1 MRGIYTQMD
10 LRTLRYFTVVAEELN
25 ITHAA
30 ERLCMSQPPLSNQMK
45 ALEEELGVKLF
56 IRGKRQLQLTDAGRL
71 LLLRAT
77 QILDM
82 TEKAQHE
89 VMSLEGGMSGTINLG
104 IVEGRAPF
112 LIARWISGFKEEFPN
127 VKYSMWNGSSDDV
140 LDRLRQGLVDLAV
153 IAAPYDT
160 EHLEGIP
167 VGRGPWVAI
176 MSRTNELAQLPG
188 DTIPLQSLAGKPLIV
203 PSRPSRIDAIRAWFA
218 EAGAEPNIICTLSN
232 YLDAVAMSE
241 LDIGITIFPRTT
253 YTPNDLLVTK
263 IITEPARQIE
273 YVLVRMKNR
282 EPSELMTEFI
292 NFVRDTEDTTA
303 ADPGFS
309 EILKN
314 EYVPPVDT
322 PYL

>member
-1 MRGIYTQMD
+1 MD
-10 LRTLRYFTVVAEELN
+10 LRTLKYFTVVAEELN

-82 TEKAQHE
+82 TDKAQHE

-112 LIARWISGFKEEFPN
+112 LIARWISGFKEEFPK

-160 EHLEGIP
+160 EHLEGIT

-176 MSRTNELAQLPG
+176 MSRTNELAQIPG
-188 DTIPLQSLAGKPLIV
+188 DEIPLQSLAGKPLIV
-203 PSRPSRIDAIRAWFA
+203 PSRPSRIDAIRVWFA
-218 EAGAEPNIICTLSN
+218 EADAEPNIICTLSN

-303 ADPGFS
+303 DDPGFS

-314 EYVPPVDT
+314 EYVPPEDT

>member
-1 MRGIYTQMD
+1 MD

-82 TEKAQHE
+82 TEKAQRE

-112 LIARWISGFKEEFPN
+112 LIARWIAGFKEEFPN

-160 EHLEGIP
+160 EHLEGIT

-188 DTIPLQSLAGKPLIV
+188 DEISLQSLAGKPLIV

-232 YLDAVAMSE
+232 YLDAIAMSE

-282 EPSELMTEFI
+282 EPTELMTEFI

-303 ADPGFS
+303 DDPGFS

-314 EYVPPVDT
+314 EYVPPADT

>member
-1 MRGIYTQMD
+1 MD

-45 ALEEELGVKLF
+45 ALEEELGTKLF
-56 IRGKRQLQLTDAGRL
+56 IRGKRKLQLTDAGRL

-112 LIARWISGFKEEFPN
+112 LTARWIAGFKEEFPN

-160 EHLEGIP
+160 EHLEGIS

-176 MSRTNELAQLPG
+176 MSRSNELAGGG
-188 DTIPLQSLAGKPLIV
+188 DTIPLKSLAGKPLIV

-241 LDIGITIFPRTT
+241 LDIGITIFPRST

-263 IITEPARQIE
+263 IITDPARQVE

-282 EPSELMTEFI
+282 EPSELMNEFI
-292 NFVRDTEDTTA
+292 NYVRDTEDNTA
-303 ADPGFS
+303 TDPGFS

-314 EYVPPVDT
+314 EYVPPEDT

>member
-1 MRGIYTQMD
+1 MD
-10 LRTLRYFTVVAEELN
+10 LRTLKYFTVVAEELN

-82 TEKAQHE
+82 TDKAQHE
-89 VMSLEGGMSGTINLG
+89 VMSLEGGISGTINLG

-112 LIARWISGFKEEFPN
+112 LIARWISGFKEEFPK

-160 EHLEGIP
+160 EHLEGIT

-176 MSRTNELAQLPG
+176 MSRTNELAQIPG
-188 DTIPLQSLAGKPLIV
+188 DEIPLQSLAGKPLIV

-218 EAGAEPNIICTLSN
+218 EADAEPNIICTLSN

-303 ADPGFS
+303 DDPGFS

-314 EYVPPVDT
+314 EYVPPEDT

>member
-1 MRGIYTQMD
+1 MD
-10 LRTLRYFTVVAEELN
+10 LRTLKYFTVVAEELN

-82 TEKAQHE
+82 TDKAQHE
-89 VMSLEGGMSGTINLG
+89 VMSLEGGMSGAINLG

-112 LIARWISGFKEEFPN
+112 LIARWISGFKEEFPK

-160 EHLEGIP
+160 EHLEGIT

-176 MSRTNELAQLPG
+176 MSRTNELAQIPG
-188 DTIPLQSLAGKPLIV
+188 DEIPLQSLAGKPLIV

-218 EAGAEPNIICTLSN
+218 EADAEPNIICTLSN

-303 ADPGFS
+303 DDPGFS

-314 EYVPPVDT
+314 EYVPPEDT

>member
-1 MRGIYTQMD
+1 MD
-10 LRTLRYFTVVAEELN
+10 LRTLKYFTVVAEELN

-82 TEKAQHE
+82 TDKAQHE

-112 LIARWISGFKEEFPN
+112 LIARWISGFKEEFPK

-160 EHLEGIP
+160 EHLEGIT

-176 MSRTNELAQLPG
+176 MSRTNELAQIPG
-188 DTIPLQSLAGKPLIV
+188 DEIPLQSLAGKPLIV

-218 EAGAEPNIICTLSN
+218 EADAEPNIICTLSN

-263 IITEPARQIE
+263 IITEPAKQIE

-303 ADPGFS
+303 DDPGFS

-314 EYVPPVDT
+314 EYVPPEDT

>member
-1 MRGIYTQMD
+1 MD

-25 ITHAA
+25 ITPAA

-82 TEKAQHE
+82 TDKAQHE
-89 VMSLEGGMSGTINLG
+89 VMSLEVGMSGTINLG

-112 LIARWISGFKEEFPN
+112 LIARWISGFKEEFPK

-160 EHLEGIP
+160 EHLEGIT

-176 MSRTNELAQLPG
+176 MSRTNELAQIPG
-188 DTIPLQSLAGKPLIV
+188 DEIPLQSLAGKPLIV

-218 EAGAEPNIICTLSN
+218 EADAEPNIICTLSN

-303 ADPGFS
+303 DDPGFS

-314 EYVPPVDT
+314 EYVPPEDT

>member
-1 MRGIYTQMD
+1 MD

-82 TEKAQHE
+82 TEKAQRE

-112 LIARWISGFKEEFPN
+112 LTARWISGFKEEFPN

-160 EHLEGIP
+160 EHLEGIT

-188 DTIPLQSLAGKPLIV
+188 DEISLQSLAGKPLIV
-203 PSRPSRIDAIRAWFA
+203 PSRPSRIDAIRAWFS

-232 YLDAVAMSE
+232 YLDAIAMSE

-282 EPSELMTEFI
+282 EPTELMTEFI

-303 ADPGFS
+303 DDPGFS

-314 EYVPPVDT
+314 EYVPPADT

>member
-1 MRGIYTQMD
+1 MD
-10 LRTLRYFTVVAEELN
+10 LRTLKYFTVVAEELN

-82 TEKAQHE
+82 TDKAQHE

-112 LIARWISGFKEEFPN
+112 LIARWISGFKEEFPK

-160 EHLEGIP
+160 EHLEGIT

-176 MSRTNELAQLPG
+176 MSRTNELAQIPG
-188 DTIPLQSLAGKPLIV
+188 DEIPLQSLAGKPLIV

-218 EAGAEPNIICTLSN
+218 EADAEPNIICTMSN

-241 LDIGITIFPRTT
+241 LDIGRTIFPRTT

-303 ADPGFS
+303 DDPGFS

-314 EYVPPVDT
+314 EYVPPEDT

>member
-1 MRGIYTQMD
+1 MD
-10 LRTLRYFTVVAEELN
+10 LRTLKYFTVVAEELN

-82 TEKAQHE
+82 TDKAQHE

-112 LIARWISGFKEEFPN
+112 LIARWISGFKEEFPK

-160 EHLEGIP
+160 EHLEGIT

-176 MSRTNELAQLPG
+176 MSRTNELAQIPG
-188 DTIPLQSLAGKPLIV
+188 DEIPLQSLAGKPLIV

-218 EAGAEPNIICTLSN
+218 EADAEPNIICTLSN

-303 ADPGFS
+303 DDPGFS

-314 EYVPPVDT
+314 EYVPPENT

>member
-1 MRGIYTQMD
+1 MD

-82 TEKAQHE
+82 TEKAQRE

-112 LIARWISGFKEEFPN
+112 LIARWIAGFKEEFPN

-160 EHLEGIP
+160 EHLESIT

-188 DTIPLQSLAGKPLIV
+188 DEISLQSLAGKPLIV
-203 PSRPSRIDAIRAWFA
+203 PSRPSRIDAIRAWFS
-218 EAGAEPNIICTLSN
+218 EAGAEPKIICTLSN
-232 YLDAVAMSE
+232 YLDAIAMSE

-303 ADPGFS
+303 DDPGFS

-314 EYVPPVDT
+314 EYVPPADT

>member
-1 MRGIYTQMD
+1 MD

-45 ALEEELGVKLF
+45 SLEDELGTTLF
-56 IRGKRQLQLTDAGRL
+56 IRGKRQLQLTEAGK
-71 LLLRAT
+71 LLLRRAR

-82 TEKAQHE
+82 ADRTAHE
-89 VMSLEGGMSGTINLG
+89 VMSLEDGMSGTINLG

-112 LIARWISGFKEEFPN
+112 LIARWISGFTEEYPN
-127 VKYSMWNGSSDDV
+127 VRYTMWNGSSDDV
-140 LDRLRQGLVDLAV
+140 LERLRLGSVDLAV

-160 EHLEGIP
+160 EHLEGIT
-167 VGRGPWVAI
+167 VGRGPWVAV
-176 MSRTNELAQLPG
+176 MSRSNDLAKGG
-188 DTIPLQSLAGKPLIV
+188 DTIPLLKLAGRPLIV
-203 PSRPSRIDAIRAWFA
+203 PSRPSRIDAIQKWFA

-232 YLDAVAMSE
+232 YLDAIALTE
-241 LDIGITIFPRTT
+241 LDVGITIFPRTT

-263 IITEPARQIE
+263 VITEPARQIE

-282 EPSELMTEFI
+282 EPSALMTEFI
-292 NFVRDTEDTTA
+292 NYVRDTEGTI
-303 ADPGFS
+303 ADEPGFS

-314 EYVPPVDT
+314 EYVPPEDT

>member
-1 MRGIYTQMD
+1 MD
-10 LRTLRYFTVVAEELN
+10 LRTLKYFTVVAEELN

-82 TEKAQHE
+82 TDKAQHE

-112 LIARWISGFKEEFPN
+112 LIARWISGFKEEFPK

-160 EHLEGIP
+160 EHLEGIT

-176 MSRTNELAQLPG
+176 LSRTNELAQIPG
-188 DTIPLQSLAGKPLIV
+188 DEIPLQSLAGKPLIV

-218 EAGAEPNIICTLSN
+218 EADAEPNIICTLSN

-303 ADPGFS
+303 DDPGFS

-314 EYVPPVDT
+314 EYVPPEDT

>member
-1 MRGIYTQMD
+1 MD

-82 TEKAQHE
+82 TEKAQRE
-89 VMSLEGGMSGTINLG
+89 VMSREGGMSGTINLG

-112 LIARWISGFKEEFPN
+112 LIARWIAGFKEEFPN

-160 EHLEGIP
+160 EHLEGIT

-188 DTIPLQSLAGKPLIV
+188 DEISLQSLAGKPLIV
-203 PSRPSRIDAIRAWFA
+203 PSRPSRIDAIRAWFSEA
-218 EAGAEPNIICTLSN
+218 EAEPKIICTLSN
-232 YLDAVAMSE
+232 YLDAIAMSE

-303 ADPGFS
+303 DDPGFS

-314 EYVPPVDT
+314 EYVPPADT

>member
-1 MRGIYTQMD
+1 MD

-45 ALEEELGVKLF
+45 ALEEELGTKLF

-112 LIARWISGFKEEFPN
+112 LTARWIAGFKEEFPN

-160 EHLEGIP
+160 EHLEGIT

-176 MSRTNELAQLPG
+176 MSRSNELAG
-188 DTIPLQSLAGKPLIV
+188 GSDTIPLKSLAGKPLIV

-218 EAGAEPNIICTLSN
+218 EADAEPNIICTLSN

-263 IITEPARQIE
+263 IITGPARQIE

-282 EPSELMTEFI
+282 EPSDLMTEFI
-292 NFVRDTEDTTA
+292 NNVRDTEDTTA
-303 ADPGFS
+303 ADPDFS

-314 EYVPPVDT
+314 EYVPPEGT

>member
-1 MRGIYTQMD
+1 MD
-10 LRTLRYFTVVAEELN
+10 LRTLKYFTVVAEELN

-82 TEKAQHE
+82 TDKAQHE
-89 VMSLEGGMSGTINLG
+89 VMSLEGGMSGTIHLG

-112 LIARWISGFKEEFPN
+112 LIARWISGFKEEFPK

-160 EHLEGIP
+160 EHLEGIT

-176 MSRTNELAQLPG
+176 MSRTNELAQIPG
-188 DTIPLQSLAGKPLIV
+188 DEIPLQSLAGKPLIV

-218 EAGAEPNIICTLSN
+218 EADAEPNIICTLSN

-303 ADPGFS
+303 DDPGFS

-314 EYVPPVDT
+314 EYVPPEDT

>member
-1 MRGIYTQMD
+1 MD
-10 LRTLRYFTVVAEELN
+10 LRTLKYFTVVAEELN

-82 TEKAQHE
+82 TDKAQHE

-112 LIARWISGFKEEFPN
+112 LIARWISGFKEEFPK

-160 EHLEGIP
+160 EHLEGIT

-176 MSRTNELAQLPG
+176 MSRTNELAQIPG
-188 DTIPLQSLAGKPLIV
+188 DEIPLQSLAGKPLIV

-218 EAGAEPNIICTLSN
+218 EADAEPNIICTLSN

-282 EPSELMTEFI
+282 EPSEIMTEFI

-303 ADPGFS
+303 DDPGFS

-314 EYVPPVDT
+314 EYVPPEDT

>member
-1 MRGIYTQMD
+1 MD

-45 ALEEELGVKLF
+45 ALEEELGTKLF

-112 LIARWISGFKEEFPN
+112 LTARWIAGFKEEFPN
-127 VKYSMWNGSSDDV
+127 IKYSMWNGSSDDV

-160 EHLEGIP
+160 EHLEGIT

-176 MSRTNELAQLPG
+176 MSRSNELAG
-188 DTIPLQSLAGKPLIV
+188 GSDTIPLKSLAGKPLIV
-203 PSRPSRIDAIRAWFA
+203 PSRPSRIDAIRVWFA
-218 EAGAEPNIICTLSN
+218 EADAEPNIICTLSN

-263 IITEPARQIE
+263 IITGPARQIE

-282 EPSELMTEFI
+282 EPSDLMTEFI
-292 NFVRDTEDTTA
+292 NYVRDTEDTTA
-303 ADPGFS
+303 ADPDFS

-314 EYVPPVDT
+314 EYVPPEGT

>member
-1 MRGIYTQMD
+1 ME
-10 LRTLRYFTVVAEELN
+10 LRTLKYFTVVAEELN

-82 TEKAQHE
+82 TDKAQHE

-112 LIARWISGFKEEFPN
+112 LIARWISGFKEEFPK

-160 EHLEGIP
+160 EHLEGIT

-176 MSRTNELAQLPG
+176 MSRTNELAQIPG
-188 DTIPLQSLAGKPLIV
+188 DEIPLQSLAGKPLIV

-218 EAGAEPNIICTLSN
+218 EADAEPNIICTLSN

-303 ADPGFS
+303 DDPGFS

-314 EYVPPVDT
+314 EYVPPEDT

>member
-1 MRGIYTQMD
+1 MD
-10 LRTLRYFTVVAEELN
+10 LRTLKYFTVVAEELN

-45 ALEEELGVKLF
+45 ALEDELGCALF
-56 IRGKRQLQLTDAGRL
+56 VRGKRKLQLTDAGRL
-71 LLLRAT
+71 LFQRAV

-82 TEKAQHE
+82 AERTQHE
-89 VMSLEGGMSGTINLG
+89 VMSLSGGMSGTIKLG
-104 IVEGRAPF
+104 MVEGRAPF
-112 LIARWISGFKEEFPN
+112 LTSRWIAGFKEEYPN
-127 VKYSMWNGSSDDV
+127 VQYSLWNGSSDDV
-140 LDRLRQGLVDLAV
+140 LERLRQGLLDLAV

-160 EHLEGIP
+160 EHLEGFA

-176 MSRTNELAQLPG
+176 MSRSNPLADGG
-188 DTIPLQSLAGKPLIV
+188 DTIPLKSLAGKPLII

-218 EAGAEPNIICTLSN
+218 EAGEEPNIVCTMSN
-232 YLDAVAMSE
+232 YLDAVALTE
-241 LDIGITIFPRTT
+241 LDVGISIFPRTT

-314 EYVPPVDT
+314 EYTPPEDT
-322 PYL
+322 PFL

>member
-1 MRGIYTQMD
+1 MD

-82 TEKAQHE
+82 TEKAQRE

-112 LIARWISGFKEEFPN
+112 LIARWIAGFKEEFPN

-160 EHLEGIP
+160 EHLEGIT

-176 MSRTNELAQLPG
+176 MSRTNGLAQLPG
-188 DTIPLQSLAGKPLIV
+188 DEISLQSLAGKPLIV

-232 YLDAVAMSE
+232 YLDAIAMSE

-303 ADPGFS
+303 DDPGFS

>member
-1 MRGIYTQMD
+1 MD

-82 TEKAQHE
+82 TEKAQRE

-112 LIARWISGFKEEFPN
+112 LIARWIAGFKEEFPN

-160 EHLEGIP
+160 EHLEGIT

-188 DTIPLQSLAGKPLIV
+188 DEISLQSLAGKPLIV
-203 PSRPSRIDAIRAWFA
+203 PSRPSRIDAIRAWFS
-218 EAGAEPNIICTLSN
+218 EAGAEPKIICTLSN
-232 YLDAVAMSE
+232 YLDAIAMSE

-303 ADPGFS
+303 DDPDFS
-309 EILKN
+309 EILKH
-314 EYVPPVDT
+314 EYTPPKDT
-322 PYL
+322 PFL

>member
-1 MRGIYTQMD
+1 MD
-10 LRTLRYFTVVAEELN
+10 LRTLKYFTVVAEELN

-82 TEKAQHE
+82 TDKAQHE
-89 VMSLEGGMSGTINLG
+89 VMGLEGGMSGTMNLG

-112 LIARWISGFKEEFPN
+112 LIARWISGFKEEFPK

-160 EHLEGIP
+160 EHLEGIT

-176 MSRTNELAQLPG
+176 MSRTNELAQIPG
-188 DTIPLQSLAGKPLIV
+188 DEIPLQSLAGKPLIV

-218 EAGAEPNIICTLSN
+218 EADAEPNIICTLSN

-303 ADPGFS
+303 DDPGFS

-314 EYVPPVDT
+314 EYVPPEDT

>member
-1 MRGIYTQMD
+1 
-10 LRTLRYFTVVAEELN
+10 
-25 ITHAA
+25 
-30 ERLCMSQPPLSNQMK
+30 
-45 ALEEELGVKLF
+45 
-56 IRGKRQLQLTDAGRL
+56 
-71 LLLRAT
+71 
-77 QILDM
+77 
-82 TEKAQHE
+82 
-89 VMSLEGGMSGTINLG
+89 MSLEGGMSGTINLG

-112 LIARWISGFKEEFPN
+112 LIARWISGFKEEFPK

-160 EHLEGIP
+160 EHLEGIT

-176 MSRTNELAQLPG
+176 MSRTNELAQIPG
-188 DTIPLQSLAGKPLIV
+188 DEIPLQSLAGKPLIV

-218 EAGAEPNIICTLSN
+218 EADAEPNIICTLSN

-303 ADPGFS
+303 DDPGFS

-314 EYVPPVDT
+314 EYVPPEDT

>member
-1 MRGIYTQMD
+1 MD

-30 ERLCMSQPPLSNQMK
+30 ERLCMSQPPLSNQIK
-45 ALEEELGVKLF
+45 SLEDELGTMLF
-56 IRGKRQLQLTDAGRL
+56 IRGKRQLQLTEAGRI

-89 VMSLEGGMSGTINLG
+89 IMSLEGGMSGTINLG

-112 LIARWISGFKEEFPN
+112 LTARWLSGFKEEYPK

-140 LDRLRQGLVDLAV
+140 LDRMRQGLVDLAV

-160 EHLEGIP
+160 EHLEGIT
-167 VGRGPWVAI
+167 VARGPWVAI
-176 MSRTNELAQLPG
+176 MSRSNELAKLPG
-188 DTIPLQSLAGKPLIV
+188 DTISLKSLEGKPLIV

-218 EAGAEPNIICTLSN
+218 EAGIEPNIMCTLSH
-232 YLDAVAMSE
+232 YIDAVALSE
-241 LDIGITIFPRTT
+241 LDVGITIFPRTT
-253 YTPNDLLVTK
+253 YTPNSLLVSK
-263 IITEPARQIE
+263 VITDPARQLE

-282 EPSELMTEFI
+282 EPSELITEFI

-303 ADPGFS
+303 DDPGFS
-309 EILKN
+309 DILKN

>member
-1 MRGIYTQMD
+1 MEMD

-56 IRGKRQLQLTDAGRL
+56 IRGKRQLQLTDAGKL

-104 IVEGRAPF
+104 LVEGRAPF

-140 LDRLRQGLVDLAV
+140 LERLRQGLVDLAV
-153 IAAPYDT
+153 IAAPYDI
-160 EHLEGIP
+160 ERLEGIT

-188 DTIPLQSLAGKPLIV
+188 DEISLQRLAGKPLIV

-303 ADPGFS
+303 DDPGFS

>member
-1 MRGIYTQMD
+1 ME
-10 LRTLRYFTVVAEELN
+10 LRTLRYFVVVAQELN
-25 ITHAA
+25 ITRAA
-30 ERLCMSQPPLSNQMK
+30 ERLNMSQPPLSNQMK

-82 TEKAQHE
+82 TDKAQHE

-112 LIARWISGFKEEFPN
+112 LIARWISGFKEEFPK

-160 EHLEGIP
+160 EHLEGIT

-176 MSRTNELAQLPG
+176 MSRTNELAQIPG
-188 DTIPLQSLAGKPLIV
+188 DEIPLQSLAGKPLIV

-218 EAGAEPNIICTLSN
+218 EADAEPNIICTLSN

-303 ADPGFS
+303 DDPGFS

-314 EYVPPVDT
+314 EYVPPEDT

>member
-1 MRGIYTQMD
+1 MD

-45 ALEEELGVKLF
+45 ALEEELGTKLF

-112 LIARWISGFKEEFPN
+112 LTARWIAGFKEEFPN

-160 EHLEGIP
+160 EHLEGIT

-176 MSRTNELAQLPG
+176 MSRSNELARG
-188 DTIPLQSLAGKPLIV
+188 SDTIPLKSLAGKPLIV
-203 PSRPSRIDAIRAWFA
+203 PSRPSRIDAIRTWFA
-218 EAGAEPNIICTLSN
+218 EADAEPNIICTLSN

-263 IITEPARQIE
+263 IITGPARQIE

-282 EPSELMTEFI
+282 EPSDLMTEFI
-292 NFVRDTEDTTA
+292 NYVRDTEDTTA
-303 ADPGFS
+303 ADPDFS

-314 EYVPPVDT
+314 EYVPPEGT

>member
-1 MRGIYTQMD
+1 MD

-45 ALEEELGVKLF
+45 ALEEELGTKLF

-112 LIARWISGFKEEFPN
+112 LTARWIAGFKEEFPN
-127 VKYSMWNGSSDDV
+127 IKYSMWNGSSDDV

-160 EHLEGIP
+160 EHLEGIT

-176 MSRTNELAQLPG
+176 MSRSNELAG
-188 DTIPLQSLAGKPLIV
+188 GSDTIPLNSLAGKPLIV

-218 EAGAEPNIICTLSN
+218 EADAEPNIICTLSN

-263 IITEPARQIE
+263 IITDPAKQIE

-282 EPSELMTEFI
+282 EPSDLMTEFI
-292 NFVRDTEDTTA
+292 NYVRDTEDTTA
-303 ADPGFS
+303 ADPDFS

-314 EYVPPVDT
+314 EYVPPEGT

>member
-1 MRGIYTQMD
+1 MD

-45 ALEEELGVKLF
+45 ALEEELGTKLF

-112 LIARWISGFKEEFPN
+112 LTARWIAGFKEEFPN

-160 EHLEGIP
+160 EHLEGIT

-176 MSRTNELAQLPG
+176 MSRSNELAG
-188 DTIPLQSLAGKPLIV
+188 GSDTIPLKSLAGKPLIV

-218 EAGAEPNIICTLSN
+218 EADAEPNIICTLSN

-253 YTPNDLLVTK
+253 YTPNDL
-263 IITEPARQIE
+263 
-273 YVLVRMKNR
+273 
-282 EPSELMTEFI
+282 
-292 NFVRDTEDTTA
+292 
-303 ADPGFS
+303 
-309 EILKN
+309 
-314 EYVPPVDT
+314 
-322 PYL
+322 

>member
-1 MRGIYTQMD
+1 MD
-10 LRTLRYFTVVAEELN
+10 LRTLKYFTVVAEELN
-25 ITHAA
+25 ITHAS

-82 TEKAQHE
+82 TDKAQHE

-112 LIARWISGFKEEFPN
+112 LIARWISGFKEEFPK

-160 EHLEGIP
+160 EHLEGIT

-176 MSRTNELAQLPG
+176 MSRTNELAQIPG
-188 DTIPLQSLAGKPLIV
+188 DEIPLQSLAGKPLIV

-218 EAGAEPNIICTLSN
+218 EADAEPNIICTLSN

-303 ADPGFS
+303 DDPGFS

-314 EYVPPVDT
+314 EYVPPEDT

>member
-1 MRGIYTQMD
+1 MD
-10 LRTLRYFTVVAEELN
+10 MRTLKYFTVVAEELN

-82 TEKAQHE
+82 TDKAQHE

-112 LIARWISGFKEEFPN
+112 LIARWISGFKEEFPK

-160 EHLEGIP
+160 EHLEGIT

-176 MSRTNELAQLPG
+176 MSRTNELAQIPG
-188 DTIPLQSLAGKPLIV
+188 DEIPLQSLAGKPLIV

-218 EAGAEPNIICTLSN
+218 EADAEPNIICTLSN

-303 ADPGFS
+303 DDPGFS

-314 EYVPPVDT
+314 EYVPPEDT